1 MVRMNID
8 CGQATDLTGSRA
20 GASAAEVLAFVSL
33 VPFFCGGGFG
43 FLTALSRLNSLRTC
57 AMPAV
62 HVNAKYARP
71 PLQPA
76 FVSACTG
83 QFPHSTQFGD
93 TLMLCMCWITF
104 MRQ

>member
-8 CGQATDLTGSRA
+8 CGQATDLTGSGA
-20 GASAAEVLAFVSL
+20 GASAAEALAFVSL

-62 HVNAKYARP
+62 DPVHVDAEGARLL
-71 PLQPA
+71 LQTE
-76 FVSACTG
+76 FVSACNAHCI
-83 QFPHSTQFGD
+83 PSVTQC
-93 TLMLCMCWITF
+93 LI
-104 MRQ
+104 